1 MTSKPRRPRIRK
13 ALLRAD
19 EKQASRK
26 ADADAQIS
34 AENGAFAFPRERVRI
49 VRAVR
54 LVRNRAERFAKAHV
68 CVLKHH
74 AETFEKLAEISEHLA
89 NEALRPDEPDDE

>member
-1 MTSKPRRPRIRK
+1 M
-13 ALLRAD
+13 L
-19 EKQASRK
+19 
-26 ADADAQIS
+26 
-34 AENGAFAFPRERVRI
+34 AFPRERVRI

-54 LVRNRAERFAKAHV
+54 LVRNRGQFAKAHA